1 MRIYRPVSFS
11 QKLST
16 TATFKKQPQHYQ
28 SVLLLWGLLLSQD
41 PLTKSDVARAATP
54 TTEACFDFDSATKTI
69 IQYYANENNDTAQP
83 ACPSDV
89 VIPSAIGS
97 MPVEVIGGT
106 AFSSG
111 SSAPNITSVVIPDS
125 VTEIMG
131 SAFSDNQLE
140 SVILSKNLTSIGSYA
155 FLATA

>member
-1 MRIYRPVSFS
+1 
-11 QKLST
+11 
-16 TATFKKQPQHYQ
+16 
-28 SVLLLWGLLLSQD
+28 
-41 PLTKSDVARAATP
+41 
-54 TTEACFDFDSATKTI
+54 
-69 IQYYANENNDTAQP
+69 
-83 ACPSDV
+83 
-89 VIPSAIGS
+89 

-131 SAFSDNQLE
+131 SAISDNQLE

-155 FLATA
+155 FLVTA